1 MKEIKDEQQHK
12 ENERKIAAQ
21 ESVNKYIL
29 GRALTYRT
37 RILQEIILNSTSMLD
52 SHLKTI
58 ESLGILMPIRN
69 QRRTRENRHAIPSIN
84 PTGAQELMNECP
96 SVYYLHHH

>member
-1 MKEIKDEQQHK
+1 VKHSFFQILGLHVCETEERQECMKEIKDEQQHK

-37 RILQEIILNSTSMLD
+37 RILQEIILNSTSI
-52 SHLKTI
+52 K
-58 ESLGILMPIRN
+58 
-69 QRRTRENRHAIPSIN
+69 
-84 PTGAQELMNECP
+84 
-96 SVYYLHHH
+96 